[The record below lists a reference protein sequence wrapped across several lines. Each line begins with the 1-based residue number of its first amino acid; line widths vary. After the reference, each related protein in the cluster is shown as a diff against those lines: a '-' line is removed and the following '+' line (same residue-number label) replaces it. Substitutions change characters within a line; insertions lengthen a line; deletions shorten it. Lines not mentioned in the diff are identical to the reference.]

1 MFSLVPL
8 AHSASHSFPVASLR
22 FTPLLSVFVVAHG
35 SGDLVVYDR
44 SLEQEEALAAAEGGS
59 GKDRDRKGRSGG
71 DGYRGGGDG
80 RLRVAHNKTTGANPV
95 ERWSLCDQTA
105 IHDIAFSPDGSYLAA
120 ACADGYCRLLD
131 VHGCFRRAGGGGD
144 GAARDGAAR
153 EGGGAPRLVA
163 GFRSWSGAFLC
174 AAFSHDSRYLAT
186 GGQDDMVSVWDVE
199 RRELA
204 ARGEGHQNWITAVAF
219 DRLDHPSGGGGGGS
233 RGSGG
238 SGGSGIGGDS
248 TRVSSYCVGSVGQ
261 DTQLRLWE
269 FATDDSLV
277 SDDDDGDGGGGED
290 SEHKLTATLESSP
303 PTSTPAPR
311 YHAHVPRSGKGVLY
325 AELEALFCEKGI
337 HDEPVNGLGFTAGH
351 IVTAC
356 HGGVLR
362 RWERPRG
369 WASLAGSPAVTGRLG
384 PLPTGLD
391 KSRPKESEGESA
403 GEML

>member
-1 MFSLVPL
+1 M
-8 AHSASHSFPVASLR
+8 
-22 FTPLLSVFVVAHG
+22 FVVAHG

-59 GKDRDRKGRSGG
+59 GRDRDRKGRSGG
-71 DGYRGGGDG
+71 GGYRGGGDG
-80 RLRVAHNKTTGANPV
+80 RLRVTRNKRAGANPV

-131 VHGCFRRAGGGGD
+131 LHGCFRRAGGGG
-144 GAARDGAAR
+144 GGGGARD
-153 EGGGAPRLVA
+153 GGGAPRLVA

-199 RRELA
+199 RRKLA

-219 DRLDHPSGGGGGGS
+219 DRLGHPSGGGGGGS
-233 RGSGG
+233 GGSGG
-238 SGGSGIGGDS
+238 SGGGAGGAGCGGSGVGGDS
-248 TRVSSYCVGSVGQ
+248 THVSSYCVGSVGQ

-269 FATDDSLV
+269 FATDDSFLV
-277 SDDDDGDGGGGED
+277 DDSD
-290 SEHKLTATLESSP
+290 HKLTAMLESP

-311 YHAHVPRSGKGVLY
+311 YHAHVPRSCKGVLY
-325 AELEALFCEKGI
+325 TELEALFCEKGI

-351 IVTAC
+351 IVTSC
-356 HGGVLR
+356 HGGILR

-369 WASLAGSPAVTGRLG
+369 WASLAGSPVVTGRLG
-384 PLPTGLD
+384 PLPTGLGE
-391 KSRPKESEGESA
+391 SRPKESEGESA